1 MRKSV
6 LAILALAAVCSAVV
20 VLAPSEPTAAAS
32 LVCPCDASCNIITG
46 TRRADYL
53 VGTNG
58 CDCINGLGGDDTIL
72 GLGGDDSL
80 CGSSTSTLDGGA
92 GKDICVGGGTVVNC
106 EL

>member
-6 LAILALAAVCSAVV
+6 LTILALAAVGTAIGF
-20 VLAPSEPTAAAS
+20 LTPSEPMQAAA
-32 LVCPCDASCNIITG
+32 LLCPCDASCNIISG

-58 CDCINGLGGDDTIL
+58 CDCINGNGGDDTIL

-80 CGSSTSTLDGGA
+80 CGGPTSTLDGGA
-92 GKDICVGGGTVVNC
+92 GTDICVGGGTVVNC